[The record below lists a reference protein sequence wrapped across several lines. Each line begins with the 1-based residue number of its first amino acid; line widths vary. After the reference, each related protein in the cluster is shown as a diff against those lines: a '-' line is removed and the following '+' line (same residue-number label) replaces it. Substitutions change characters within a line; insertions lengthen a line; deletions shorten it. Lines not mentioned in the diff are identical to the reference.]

1 MSKIEELEGKLES
14 RQKLA
19 VAVLAEAGEKYDFS
33 KVTSLDGTTAGKV
46 DGYRALETEMSA
58 LGEKIDRERA
68 AELAAEAEKVTEH
81 KADKTG
87 RALAAAA
94 GESAGRDDS
103 QPQMFGEM
111 LSESAAFKE
120 FKGGQGPIAQL
131 KLDKSMDMRATLFQT
146 SAGWAPQVVRS
157 GLVVPSQQRP
167 IQVVDLIPSAPTSQ
181 SSYKYMLETTFT
193 NNAAETA
200 EGGTYAESALAL
212 TEEITPIQKIATFLP
227 VTDEQLEDV
236 DGIAA
241 YLENRLRFMVM
252 QRLDSQILVGNG
264 STPNLKGLNNIS
276 GIQTQAKGSDPTPDA
291 IYKAMTLLRTV
302 GRVVPN
308 AVIINPLDWQDVKL
322 LKTTDGIY
330 IWGSPTDVGP
340 DRIWGLNVALS
351 DSQTQNTAIVADLT
365 FTQLLIRRDLEVQI
379 SNSHSTFFVEGK
391 QAVRVDMRVG
401 LVVTRPQAICTV
413 TGI

>member
-103 QPQMFGEM
+103 PPQMFGEM